1 MNTDITEVIDIVDSY
16 ITLCTLIVTDDSSDF
31 VKHSL
36 DYHNRWNALMNL
48 EKVIPIPTWI
58 KQAPKVSHA
67 KTHIMSQVE
76 GGNGSRE
83 RRRRFLSN
91 TRGAMLDNVTTR
103 PRRTHGEPVSQPAQC
118 STAKATHTH
127 TGGAI
132 KPSAKLV
139 FGKGRHSPATLV
151 TPLPTVEIVSDN
163 ASQPTYKAPSNP
175 VTNTVDQATMNKPN
189 NYETSGAAVKKKV
202 FIVHGHAETLKYQV
216 YQFLNEQ
223 NFMPII
229 LHHEANDGDTIIEK
243 LERHFN
249 DVSYAVVLYTACDDG
264 KAKQD
269 KVYASRARQN
279 VVFEHGYL
287 ISKLG
292 RKNVSALV
300 EDGVETPG
308 DMSGIVYI
316 KTSSDW
322 RYALLRELQKLKI

>member
-1 MNTDITEVIDIVDSY
+1 MLIMNTDITEVIDIVDSY

-76 GGNGSRE
+76 GGNGSWE
-83 RRRRFLSN
+83 RRRRFLSD

-103 PRRTHGEPVSQPAQC
+103 PRRTHGEPVSQ
-118 STAKATHTH
+118 
-127 TGGAI
+127 
-132 KPSAKLV
+132 
-139 FGKGRHSPATLV
+139 FGKGRHSPVTLV

-175 VTNTVDQATMNKPN
+175 VANTVDQATMNKPN

-202 FIVHGHAETLKYQV
+202 FIVHGHAETLTYQV

-269 KVYASRARQN
+269 KEYASRARQN